1 MPNLFEELAGT
12 PGEVLFAQ
20 MASVLST
27 LIAVNHV
34 GLPIGVFVQDAN
46 GIKISGTYHWD
57 ARNFAIVF
65 SRSYREGRAGKLTY
79 PVVAQF
85 RDGMPNPAVIAILT
99 VTDAGTPESPEL
111 SFELR

>member
-1 MPNLFEELAGT
+1 MPNVFEELAGT

-85 RDGMPNPAVIAILT
+85 RDGMPNPAVIATLT
-99 VTDAGTPESPEL
+99 VTDAGTPES
-111 SFELR
+111 